1 MFTRLTV
8 LLLVAFLLK
17 LFDYLL
23 GTFLC
28 YFVPTSVDIKVDA
41 PAKPGFVR
49 FDDLDF
55 NSFILFYYI

>member
-8 LLLVAFLLK
+8 LFVVAFLLK

-23 GTFLC
+23 GMFF
-28 YFVPTSVDIKVDA
+28 YFEPTSVDIKVEA
-41 PAKPGFVR
+41 PANPGFVR

-55 NSFILFYYI
+55 NSFILFY